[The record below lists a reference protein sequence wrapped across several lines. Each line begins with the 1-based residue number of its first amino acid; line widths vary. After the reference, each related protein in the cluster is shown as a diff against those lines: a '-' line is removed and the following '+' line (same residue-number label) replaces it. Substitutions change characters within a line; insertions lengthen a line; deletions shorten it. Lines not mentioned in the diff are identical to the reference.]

1 MLSDA
6 EVRRIVDAIG
16 EYKELVEQSTDMRDK
31 LEALQ
36 KNWNGMKQEKGQIRN
51 ALDALHQTMSQMK
64 VDYQGLMKRVSD
76 VSATE
81 ETVLEN
87 VKFLIDELSSIL
99 KKHEV
104 TA

>member
-1 MLSDA
+1 MLSDV
-6 EVRRIVDAIG
+6 EVRRIIDAIG
-16 EYKELVEQSTDMRDK
+16 EYKELVEQTTDMRDK
-31 LEALQ
+31 LESLQ
-36 KNWNGMKQEKGQIRN
+36 KHWNDMRQENGQIRN

-64 VDYQGLMKRVSD
+64 VDYQGLMKRVND

-87 VKFLIDELSSIL
+87 VKFLIDELSSVL

>member
-1 MLSDA
+1 MLSDG
-6 EVRRIVDAIG
+6 EVRRIIDAIG

-31 LEALQ
+31 LESLQ
-36 KNWNGMKQEKGQIRN
+36 KRWNGLRQDREQIRN
-51 ALDALHQTMSQMK
+51 ALDSQHQTMSQMR

>member
-1 MLSDA
+1 MLSDV
-6 EVRRIVDAIG
+6 EVRRIIDAIG

-31 LEALQ
+31 LESLQ
-36 KNWNGMKQEKGQIRN
+36 KHWNGMKQEKGQIRN
-51 ALDALHQTMSQMK
+51 ALDALHQTLSQMK
-64 VDYQGLMKRVSD
+64 VDYQGLMKRVND

-87 VKFLIDELSSIL
+87 VKFLIDELSSVL

>member
-1 MLSDA
+1 
-6 EVRRIVDAIG
+6 
-16 EYKELVEQSTDMRDK
+16 MR
-31 LEALQ
+31 
-36 KNWNGMKQEKGQIRN
+36 
-51 ALDALHQTMSQMK
+51 

>member
-1 MLSDA
+1 MLSDV
-6 EVRRIVDAIG
+6 EVRRIIDAIG

-31 LEALQ
+31 LESLQ
-36 KNWNGMKQEKGQIRN
+36 KHWNDMRQEKGQIRN

-64 VDYQGLMKRVSD
+64 VDYQGLMKRVND

-87 VKFLIDELSSIL
+87 VKFLIDELSSVL

>member
-1 MLSDA
+1 MLSDV
-6 EVRRIVDAIG
+6 EVRRIIDAIG

-36 KNWNGMKQEKGQIRN
+36 KNWNGMKQEMGQIRN

-64 VDYQGLMKRVSD
+64 VDYQGLMKRVND

-87 VKFLIDELSSIL
+87 VKFQIDELSSVL

>member
-64 VDYQGLMKRVSD
+64 VDYQGLMKRVND

-87 VKFLIDELSSIL
+87 VKFLIDELSSVL

>member
-1 MLSDA
+1 MLSDG
-6 EVRRIVDAIG
+6 EVRRIIDAIG

-31 LEALQ
+31 LESLQ
-36 KNWNGMKQEKGQIRN
+36 KRWNGMRQDREQIRN
-51 ALDALHQTMSQMK
+51 ALDALHHTMAQMK

>member
-1 MLSDA
+1 
-6 EVRRIVDAIG
+6 
-16 EYKELVEQSTDMRDK
+16 MRDK
-31 LEALQ
+31 LESLQ
-36 KNWNGMKQEKGQIRN
+36 KRWNAMRQEKGQIRN

-64 VDYQGLMKRVSD
+64 VDYQGLMKRVND
-76 VSATE
+76 VSTTE

-87 VKFLIDELSSIL
+87 VKFLIDELSSVL